1 MNVTLHCNFTQVDGM
16 PLAVEGDK
24 LGLNRPL
31 NEVLN
36 QCRPFLS
43 RNRVTA
49 EQAGEYGLVSQ
60 LRRKHGRKNQIDFIV
75 LEPRQFVDEKYSDG
89 VVVNTIISPDI
100 VENPG
105 RQFAWTLQFGRKRFN

>member
-1 MNVTLHCNFTQVDGM
+1 MDVTFHSDFTQVDGM
-16 PLAVEGDK
+16 RLAVEGDQ
-24 LGLNRPL
+24 LGANRAL
-31 NEVLN
+31 NELSN
-36 QCRPFLS
+36 QRLPFLS

-49 EQAGEYGLVSQ
+49 KQIGEYSLVSQ